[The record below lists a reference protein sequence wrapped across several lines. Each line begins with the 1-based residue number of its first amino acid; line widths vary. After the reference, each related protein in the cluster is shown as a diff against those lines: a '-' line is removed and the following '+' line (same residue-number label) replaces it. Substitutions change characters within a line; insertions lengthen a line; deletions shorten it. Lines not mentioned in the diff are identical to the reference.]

1 VDVKKDLIL
10 YLGSDGDIKADW
22 DKGIFK
28 DNFQGTW
35 PMLDGHPV
43 YVEITAME
51 DDYNLYSIPI
61 KLNGE
66 ECNLQVTYSFKDKS
80 YKILGARQGLDSHGM
95 ADRELKKLKQGDKIT
110 TIHYAMSISGNDEN
124 FQPVEVETFTIGD
137 KPQVKDENLGDGSY
151 GYLFEFISPNGDSA
165 LSQMVEFVLN
175 KGQIT
180 TNVQ

>member
-1 VDVKKDLIL
+1 
-10 YLGSDGDIKADW
+10 
-22 DKGIFK
+22 
-28 DNFQGTW
+28 
-35 PMLDGHPV
+35 
-43 YVEITAME
+43 
-51 DDYNLYSIPI
+51 
-61 KLNGE
+61 
-66 ECNLQVTYSFKDKS
+66 
-80 YKILGARQGLDSHGM
+80 
-95 ADRELKKLKQGDKIT
+95 
-110 TIHYAMSISGNDEN
+110 MSISGNDEN